1 MCPSPAAGSHKPL
14 ADLRPAGFPTG
25 CFLDRLVCNFFVS
38 FCFLGVDCT
47 SMGYRLTYG

>member
-1 MCPSPAAGSHKPL
+1 
-14 ADLRPAGFPTG
+14 
-25 CFLDRLVCNFFVS
+25 VCNFFVS